1 MMRSML
7 HLALLRTA
15 STLVP
20 TPLRT
25 EWLQEWN
32 SELWHICQANLL
44 SDRAIIGFCLG
55 AFADGCSLRRQTW
68 HPRRSHFTTSGSA
81 VRCLF
86 LLAALLAASYSVSL
100 LSPGVRAQSQPAF
113 RGFRHDLV
121 LIRAERNSG
130 DATSTIQPAQFQ
142 YWKNRRQQLFDDFAF
157 YQIIPASG
165 PISLA
170 RASTNLF
177 DLLGVPLNL
186 TSPAAEQHSNIPSA
200 ILSNDLWKRQF
211 ASDPRVAGRIVQLGS
226 QRATVAGI
234 APAGFHCLPAK
245 VDAWLVEPNTDSF
258 SVGTG
263 FLIAHIV
270 SSQSHNLW
278 RNFGLFTSR
287 LPDGTV
293 NDFFCSPLEDRIS
306 NPHLVFLFNVIVAFL
321 ALPAITSLS
330 LGVYRFRSPWLSWST
345 RIRRWSFLTAKIAL
359 LLSAAFFLSLD
370 LAYAPTVLTPS
381 SAQSIE
387 RVAWFLLCLF
397 GLQWAL
403 RDQRRRCPICLSRLG
418 HAATVGYPSN
428 SFLAW
433 SGTELA
439 CSGGHGFLHVP
450 EPPTSWFS
458 TQRWLQLD
466 ASWQVLFRNPNAV

>member
-200 ILSNDLWKRQF
+200 ILNDLWKRQF